1 MNGIKMPSNILLLS
15 IRPKYAKKIF
25 EGNKKVE
32 LRRVRTR
39 LDKGDLVLVYA
50 SSPQKALIGSFE
62 VDRILEIPI
71 QKFPED
77 LNKIWNKVSKKAEI
91 SRQEFDIYYA
101 GASLCVCIFLKNV
114 QLLPTPINLTR
125 LREEFSDFRPPQS
138 YHYLTENEFKMIKYI
153 AQNNTCSVSDY

>member
-39 LDKGDLVLVYA
+39 LDNGDLVLVYA

-62 VDRILEIPI
+62 VDSILEIPI

-77 LNKIWNKVSKKAEI
+77 LNKIWNKVSEKAEI

-101 GASLCVCIFLKNV
+101 GASLCVCIFFKNV
-114 QLLPTPINLTR
+114 ELLPNPVNLTR

-138 YHYLTENEFKMIKYI
+138 YHYLT
-153 AQNNTCSVSDY
+153 